1 MSPRSHRAR
10 TAITATA
17 FLLALAAAPALA
29 RVGGRHKPAAGA
41 AASGSVAAPAPAAA
55 SAKASASTAP
65 PAATARPPVRWR
77 PKKPKAPPPDPGPIA
92 PQPGTAGLAQEAAQH
107 PVHAAHPTAAAAPVA
122 AAAAAPPATPPP
134 STNRVA
140 IAVVPAR
147 TDASAPEAPPKHW
160 YDAFELGAFVDTYV
174 QLNYNMPQPQ
184 SPLAGGSGGNFG
196 RAYDVHNGF
205 ALNWAGLNLA
215 YAPAP
220 VGGTLQLRLGPA
232 AALHNANEA
241 SGLQYVKQAF
251 ASFKPM
257 GTLTIDAGKFDQPF
271 GSEAADTQ
279 ANPNY
284 SRSYLYGLAQPYFF
298 TGVRADYAPVA
309 ELDFKLELVN
319 GWNNTID
326 TNAGKAIALQA
337 AFVPSDKA
345 TLFLGWV
352 GGPEQP
358 DSRVVLCEKGTA
370 FASATGACGPA
381 VGAEASRNVVGDSS
395 ANGRWR
401 HLVDMVADLKPLKPL
416 RLLANA
422 DYGTEELGGKSA
434 AWYGANLVGQWQ
446 FNNRFAA
453 AARAEYFVDADG
465 AMSGTARNVRLG
477 EGTVTLSFSP
487 MKHALLRLENRA
499 DFASESIFF
508 RGTSQRASS
517 QLTTSLS
524 VVVTSAAL
532 Y

>member
-1 MSPRSHRAR
+1 MSPRTHRMR
-10 TAITATA
+10 TVATATA
-17 FLLALAAAPALA
+17 LVLALVAAPAVA
-29 RVGGRHKPAAGA
+29 RVGGRHKAPTA
-41 AASGSVAAPAPAAA
+41 AAPSGSSATAASSSKAATPTPPASAAP
-55 SAKASASTAP
+55 K
-65 PAATARPPVRWR
+65 PPVMWR
-77 PKKPKAPPPDPGPIA
+77 PKKPKAPPADPGPVA
-92 PQPGTAGLAQEAAQH
+92 PQPGTAGLAQEAAQPAPATH
-107 PVHAAHPTAAAAPVA
+107 PATPAPA
-122 AAAAAPPATPPP
+122 AAAAAAAPATPPP

-147 TDASAPEAPPKHW
+147 TDASAPDAPPKRW
-160 YDAFELGAFVDTYV
+160 YEAFELAAFVDTYV

-184 SPLAGGSGGNFG
+184 SPSAGGSGGNFG
-196 RAYDVHNGF
+196 RAYDQHNGF

-232 AALHNANEA
+232 ATLHNVTEA
-241 SGLQYVKQAF
+241 SGLQYIKQAF
-251 ASFKPM
+251 ASFKPID
-257 GTLTIDAGKFDQPF
+257 TLTIDVGKFDQPF

-298 TGVRADYAPVA
+298 TGVRADYAPIA
-309 ELDFKLELVN
+309 QLDFKLELVN

-337 AFVPSDKA
+337 AYVPSDKA
-345 TLFLGWV
+345 TFFLGWV
-352 GGPEQP
+352 GGPEQS
-358 DSRVVLCEKGTA
+358 DSRIVLCEKDTA
-370 FASATGACGPA
+370 FAAAAGNCAPA
-381 VGAEASRNVVGDSS
+381 AGTEPSRNVVGDNS

-401 HLVDMVADLKPLKPL
+401 HLVDVVADVKPIKPL

-422 DYGTEELGGKSA
+422 DYGTEDLGGHSVT
-434 AWYGANLVGQWQ
+434 WYGANLVGQWQ
-446 FNNRFAA
+446 FSNRFAA

-465 AMSGTARNVRLG
+465 AMSGTAHNVKLG

-499 DFASESIFF
+499 DFASESVFF
-508 RGTSQRASS
+508 RGTTQRAAS
-517 QLTTSLS
+517 QLTTLLS
-524 VVVTSAAL
+524 VVVTSADL

>member
-1 MSPRSHRAR
+1 MSAR
-10 TAITATA
+10 GQRTRTIALAGA
-17 FLLALAAAPALA
+17 LMLALAAAPAVA
-29 RVGGRHKPAAGA
+29 RVGGRHKAAAGA
-41 AASGSVAAPAPAAA
+41 AASGSGASSSSGAPSAKAPAP
-55 SAKASASTAP
+55 T
-65 PAATARPPVRWR
+65 ATASSAPKPPVRWR
-77 PKKPKAPPPDPGPIA
+77 PKKPKAPPPDPGPVA
-92 PQPGTAGLAQEAAQH
+92 PQPGTAGLAQEAAEH
-107 PVHAAHPTAAAAPVA
+107 APPAAHPAAVTPVA
-122 AAAAAPPATPPP
+122 AAAAVPPATPPP

-140 IAVVPAR
+140 IAVVPSR
-147 TDASAPEAPPKHW
+147 TDASAPATPPKPW
-160 YDAFELGAFVDTYV
+160 YEAFELAAFVDTYV

-232 AALHNANEA
+232 ATLHNATEA

-251 ASFKPM
+251 ASFKPIDN
-257 GTLTIDAGKFDQPF
+257 LTIDAGKFDQPF
-271 GSEAADTQ
+271 GSEAADSQ

-284 SRSYLYGLAQPYFF
+284 SRSYLYGLAQPFFF
-298 TGVRADYAPVA
+298 TGVRADYSPIA
-309 ELDFKLELVN
+309 ELDFKLEVVN

-326 TNAGKAIALQA
+326 TNAGKAVAVQA
-337 AFVPSDKA
+337 AFIPSDKA
-345 TLFLGWV
+345 TLFIGWV
-352 GGPEQP
+352 GGPEQA
-358 DSRVVLCEKGTA
+358 DSRVVLCEKDTA
-370 FASATGACGPA
+370 FAASSGSCTPA
-381 VGAEASRNVVGDSS
+381 VGADASRNVVGDSG

-401 HLVDMVADLKPLKPL
+401 HLVDVVADLKPLKPL

-422 DYGTEELGGKSA
+422 DYGTEELGGRSA
-434 AWYGANLVGQWQ
+434 AWYGANIVGQWQ
-446 FNNRFAA
+446 FNNRFGA
-453 AARAEYFVDADG
+453 AARAEYFIDANG
-465 AMSGTARNVRLG
+465 AMTGTARELRMG

-499 DFASESIFF
+499 DFASDSVFF
-508 RGTSQRASS
+508 RGTTQRASS

-524 VVVTSAAL
+524 VVVTSADL